1 MDTDTSTGTDQA
13 IASDVG
19 QWIKS
24 SGMSVPAFCS
34 ICCRRL
40 WTHLFPLQEPAE
52 APDPQQSWAL
62 CKACYAA
69 VLLELERSSLNSSL
83 RVRVAV
89 GVVAAERWPR
99 LQPGAAEREDRIWTA
114 LLLWGFAGF
123 LLIHLVILLLI
134 VRS

>member
-1 MDTDTSTGTDQA
+1 MDTDTSSGLDQA
-13 IASDVG
+13 IAVEAG
-19 QWIKS
+19 QHITS
-24 SGMSVPAFCS
+24 SGLAVPTHCS

-40 WTHLFPLQEPAE
+40 RTHLFTLREPPE

-69 VLLELERSSLNSSL
+69 VLLELERSSLNSPM
-83 RVRVAV
+83 RVRVAA

-99 LQPGAAEREDRIWTA
+99 LQPTAAEREDRIWTA

-123 LLIHLVILLLI
+123 FLIHLVILLLI
-134 VRS
+134 IRP